1 MKPNLSMIDSAQ
13 NLTIISLLIHKMK
26 DLNRISSSNLSEP
39 KFENT
44 LSIVA
49 IEVGTWKYTHFIKKK
64 KFVRLFIF

>member
-26 DLNRISSSNLSEP
+26 EPHRISSSNLSKS

-44 LSIVA
+44 LSIVT
-49 IEVGTWKYTHFIKKK
+49 IEVGSIPT
-64 KFVRLFIF
+64 L

>member
-1 MKPNLSMIDSAQ
+1 MIDSAQ

-26 DLNRISSSNLSEP
+26 ELNRIISSSNLLEP

-49 IEVGTWKYTHFIKKK
+49 IDVGTWQYTHFI
-64 KFVRLFIF
+64 

>member
-1 MKPNLSMIDSAQ
+1 MKFNLSIIDSAQ

-26 DLNRISSSNLSEP
+26 ELNRISSSNLSEC

-49 IEVGTWKYTHFIKKK
+49 IEVGTWKYT
-64 KFVRLFIF
+64 LY

>member
-1 MKPNLSMIDSAQ
+1 MKFNLSIIDSAQ

-26 DLNRISSSNLSEP
+26 ELNRISSSNLSEP